1 MKKLCVQLEK
11 ILATLCGI
19 LMLLMVLD
27 VTWQV
32 LSRYVLT
39 NPSSFT
45 EELARFLLIWI
56 GLLGAAYSYRRRAHL
71 GLDILVDKL
80 DNRKR
85 ILADRF
91 ANFIV
96 LLFAALVMIFGGS
109 RIVWLT
115 LTLEQVSPALQVQMG
130 YVYSVIPLSG
140 LFFCIFAVER
150 IINDEAAPADHAETQ

>member
-1 MKKLCVQLEK
+1 MKQLCIQLEK
-11 ILATLCGI
+11 VLALLCGT
-19 LMLLMVLD
+19 LMFLMVLD

-45 EELARFLLIWI
+45 EELARFLLMWI

-71 GLDILVDKL
+71 GLDILVAKL
-80 DNRKR
+80 DPSKR
-85 ILADRF
+85 EHADRF
-91 ANFIV
+91 ANFMV
-96 LLFAALVMIFGGS
+96 LLFAVVVMIVGGM

-115 LTLEQVSPALQVQMG
+115 LTLKQLSPALQVQMG

-150 IINDEAAPADHAETQ
+150 IINNEPAPADQAETQ